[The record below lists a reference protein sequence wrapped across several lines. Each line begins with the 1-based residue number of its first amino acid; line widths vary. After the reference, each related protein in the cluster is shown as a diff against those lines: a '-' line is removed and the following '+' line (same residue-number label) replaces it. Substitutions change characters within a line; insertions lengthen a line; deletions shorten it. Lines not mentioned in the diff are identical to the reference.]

1 MSMVTSGPGTGD
13 RTRTGVSS
21 FRASAHA
28 VLATSGGLVTIFVTS
43 ALAPLLQRDLG
54 LTAARLGVAVAVF
67 FAFSSIAAPLCGR
80 LVDRMGSVRV
90 MRAALILAA
99 LCLVWIGLAVR
110 GWIGLVTVL
119 GCAGV
124 ANGAIQPAANRYLGR
139 LVPPGRQGTAFGIK
153 QSAIPAAMLVGGL
166 SLPVAT
172 RTTGWE
178 IVYVAISATVLAIAV
193 VVRVPPDL
201 PSARAADPPVRRPRD
216 TNPQS
221 RRPLLVLA
229 VGWGLAS
236 AGSNALGAFF
246 VLAAVREGHSP
257 PVAGLLAIAGSLAS
271 MGVRVLA
278 GVLADR
284 RSGNGLVA
292 VAAMSASGA
301 LGMALLA
308 TGLPWTFGVAVVLGY
323 GLGSG
328 WGGLFSY
335 AIVSTHPNRPGSATG
350 TTQAGASAGS
360 CLGPLGFGLV
370 ATTAGYPVAW
380 LSAGGVLLIAVGA
393 VLTGRHMLGARS

>member
-1 MSMVTSGPGTGD
+1 M
-13 RTRTGVSS
+13 SS

-28 VLATSGGLVTIFVTS
+28 VLATSGGLVTVFVTS

-67 FAFSSIAAPLCGR
+67 FAFSSIAAPLCGH
-80 LVDRMGSVRV
+80 LVDRMGSVRA
-90 MRAALILAA
+90 MRAALVLAA
-99 LCLVWIGLAVR
+99 LCLMWIGLAVR
-110 GWIGLVTVL
+110 GWIGLVAVL

-139 LVPPGRQGTAFGIK
+139 LVPPRRQGTAFGIK
-153 QSAIPAAMLVGGL
+153 QSAIPAAMLIGGL

-172 RTTGWE
+172 RVTGWE
-178 IVYVAISATVLAIAV
+178 AVYVTASAAVLAIAV
-193 VVRVPPDL
+193 VVRVPSAV
-201 PSARAADPPVRRPRD
+201 PSAPAAVTPDRQPRGAGPPF
-216 TNPQS
+216 QL
-221 RRPLLVLA
+221 PLVVLA

-246 VLAAVREGHSP
+246 VLAAVGEGHSP
-257 PVAGLLAIAGSLAS
+257 LTAGLLAMTGSLAS
-271 MGVRVLA
+271 MGVRVVA

-284 RSGNGLVA
+284 RSGSGLVT
-292 VAAMSASGA
+292 VAAMSAAGA
-301 LGMALLA
+301 LGMVLLA
-308 TGLPWTFGVAVVLGY
+308 TGLPWTFGAAVVLGY

-335 AIVSTHPNRPGSATG
+335 AIVSTHPSRPGRATG

-360 CLGPLGFGLV
+360 CLGPLGFGLL
-370 ATTAGYPVAW
+370 ATTAGYSAAW
-380 LSAGGVLLIAVGA
+380 LAAGGALLVAVGT
-393 VLTGRHMLGARS
+393 VLAGRHMLGATS